1 MKSRVLVTGAN
12 GQLGKTIREISSD
25 FTASIDFVFVD
36 RSELDI
42 TNIESLEL
50 IFQSKYFDYCI
61 NCAAYT
67 NVDLAETERE
77 QATAINANAVKNLA
91 IHCKKQNTILIH
103 VSTDY
108 VFDGTKQSP
117 YLESDTTNPINVY
130 GESKLQGEDSIREHF
145 DNYFIIRTSWLYSKF
160 NKNFV
165 TSIFNKLKDN
175 EELTIITSQK
185 GTPTSCIDLSCFIL
199 FLITNS
205 IKSFG
210 TYHFSA
216 RGETTWY
223 GLALQISNYFNN
235 SSNVTPINDYP
246 SKAQRPLYS
255 VLNYNKVEQLTKK
268 PLNNWEESVDEVLK
282 SIYLE

>member
-12 GQLGKTIREISSD
+12 GQLGKTIREISGD
-25 FTASIDFVFVD
+25 FTISIDFVFVD

-50 IFQSKYFDYCI
+50 LFQSKDFDYCI

-67 NVDLAETERE
+67 NVDLAETEIK
-77 QATAINANAVKNLA
+77 QAMSINATAVNNLA
-91 IHCKKQNTILIH
+91 INCKKHSVILIH

-108 VFDGTKQSP
+108 VFDGAKQSP

-130 GESKLQGEDSIREHF
+130 GESKLLGEEYIRKQL

-165 TSIFNKLKDN
+165 KSILSKLKEN

-185 GTPTSCIDLSCFIL
+185 GTPTSCIDLSYFIL

-205 IKSFG
+205 ITNFG

-216 RGETTWY
+216 KGDTTWY
-223 GLALQISNYFNN
+223 GLALQISKYLNK
-235 SSNVTPINDYP
+235 SSNVTPIKDYP
-246 SKAQRPLYS
+246 SKALRPLHS
-255 VLNYNKVEQLTKK
+255 VLNNNKVEALTKK
-268 PLNNWEESVDEVLK
+268 PLKNWEESVNEVLK
-282 SIYLE
+282 SLSKV

>member
-12 GQLGKTIREISSD
+12 GQLGKTIREISGD
-25 FTASIDFVFVD
+25 FTISIDFVFVD

-50 IFQSKYFDYCI
+50 LFQSKDFDYCI

-67 NVDLAETERE
+67 NVDLAETEIK
-77 QATAINANAVKNLA
+77 QAMSINATAVNNLA
-91 IHCKKQNTILIH
+91 INCKKHSVILIH

-108 VFDGTKQSP
+108 VFDGAKQSP

-130 GESKLQGEDSIREHF
+130 GESKLLGEEYIRKQL

-165 TSIFNKLKDN
+165 KSIFNKLKNN

-185 GTPTSCIDLSCFIL
+185 GTPTSCIDLSRFIL

-216 RGETTWY
+216 RGETTWF
-223 GLALQISNYFNN
+223 GLALQISNYFSN

-255 VLNYNKVEQLTKK
+255 VLNNNKVEQLTKK

-282 SIYLE
+282 SISQE